1 MPTYAIISAIGK
13 NSEIGINGRLPWNL
27 PADMQRFKELTLG
40 HTVIMGHN
48 TWDSLSVKP
57 LPNRRNIVMTTHPQ
71 LIGDTA
77 EIAGD
82 VQEAV
87 AMTQN
92 AENEVFVIGGAKVYA
107 AFEKIASKM
116 YLTKVNGSF
125 AADTFFPIT
134 DFTHWRLIEENFI
147 RKNNNNNFDITFQ
160 TYEKID

>member
-1 MPTYAIISAIGK
+1 MPEYAIISAMGR
-13 NSEIGINGRLPWNL
+13 NSEIGMNGRLPWHL
-27 PADMQRFKELTLG
+27 PADMQRFKELTIG
-40 HTVIMGHN
+40 HTVIMGRK
-48 TWDSLSVKP
+48 TWNSLSVKP
-57 LPNRRNIVMTTHPQ
+57 LPQRRNIVMTTQPQ

-77 EIAGD
+77 ETAKN

-92 AENEVFVIGGAKVYA
+92 AENEVFVIGGARVYS
-107 AFEKIASKM
+107 AFEKIARKM
-116 YLTKVNGSF
+116 YLTRVHGSF

-147 RKNNNNNFDITFQ
+147 EKNINNNFDITFQ